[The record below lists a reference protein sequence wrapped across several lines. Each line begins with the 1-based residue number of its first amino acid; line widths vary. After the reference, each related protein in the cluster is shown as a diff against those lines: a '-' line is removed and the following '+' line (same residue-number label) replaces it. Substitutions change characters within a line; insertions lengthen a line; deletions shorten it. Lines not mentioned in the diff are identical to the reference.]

1 MKPELEKIVE
11 DDASSFVAR
20 TVKRANRPL
29 LTQAWHYHPEIEI
42 CFTRKSSG
50 QRFVGNKIA
59 SYQIEDLV
67 MFGSFLPHGFTTTEE
82 SDQIVIQFN
91 EHFLGRSFL
100 EKPEMREILK
110 LINRAKRG
118 LQFHG
123 KTKKKAARKI
133 ASILNKEG
141 SVRLIKLL
149 QLLSILAT
157 SNEYETICS
166 KNYSNTLNMDQ
177 LSRVKNIFE
186 FIEKNY
192 RSDIS
197 IPEVAKSLNLSE
209 SAFYKFVRKH
219 TKKKFT
225 QIVNEY
231 RINHATQLLIETE
244 LTISEI
250 CYQSG
255 YNNLSYFNRKFRE
268 ITEIR
273 PHEFRAKYS

>member
-1 MKPELEKIVE
+1 MKPELEKIME
-11 DDASSFVAR
+11 DYTSSFVAR
-20 TVKRANRPL
+20 SVKRANRPL

-50 QRFVGNKIA
+50 QRFVGNKIT
-59 SYQIEDLV
+59 SYEVGDLV
-67 MFGSFLPHGFTTTEE
+67 MLGSFLPHGFTTTEAT
-82 SDQIVIQFN
+82 DQIVIQFN
-91 EHFLGRSFL
+91 EHFFGPSFL
-100 EKPEMREILK
+100 EKPEMRKIID
-110 LINRAKRG
+110 LIHRAKMG

-123 KTKKKAARKI
+123 KTQKKATRKI
-133 ASILNKEG
+133 KGILNKQG
-141 SVRLIKLL
+141 SIKLIRLL
-149 QLLSILAT
+149 QLLSILAN
-157 SNEYETICS
+157 SDEYEVICT
-166 KNYSNTLNMDQ
+166 KNYSTTLNMDQ
-177 LSRVKNIFE
+177 LSRVKTIFE

-192 RSDIS
+192 RKDIS

-231 RINHATQLLIETE
+231 RINHATKLLIETE
-244 LTISEI
+244 LTISQI
-250 CYQSG
+250 CYECG

>member
-1 MKPELEKIVE
+1 MKPELEKIIE
-11 DDASSFVAR
+11 AYESSFVAK

-59 SYQIEDLV
+59 SYQVGDLV
-67 MFGSFLPHGFTTTEE
+67 MLGSFLPHGFTTSEK

-91 EHFLGRSFL
+91 EHFMGTTFL
-100 EKPEMREILK
+100 EKPEMRKILELIHRAKMGIEFYGKTQKKATRKIIEILK
-110 LINRAKRG
+110 EQG
-118 LQFHG
+118 
-123 KTKKKAARKI
+123 
-133 ASILNKEG
+133 SIKF
-141 SVRLIKLL
+141 IKLL
-149 QLLSILAT
+149 QLLTILAN
-157 SNEYETICS
+157 SQEYKIICS
-166 KNYSNTLNMDQ
+166 KNYSTTLNMDQ
-177 LSRVKNIFE
+177 LSRVKTIFE
-186 FIEKNY
+186 YIENNY
-192 RSDIS
+192 RTDIS

-231 RINHATQLLIETE
+231 RINHATKLLIETE
-244 LTISEI
+244 LTISQI
-250 CYQSG
+250 CYQCG

>member
-11 DDASSFVAR
+11 GYESSFVAK

-42 CFTRKSSG
+42 CYTRKSSG

-59 SYQIEDLV
+59 PYEIGDLV
-67 MFGSFLPHGFTTTEE
+67 MLGSFLPHGFTTSQE

-91 EHFLGRSFL
+91 EHFMGKTFL
-100 EKPEMREILK
+100 EKPEMRKILE
-110 LINRAKRG
+110 LIHRAKMG
-118 LQFHG
+118 IQFHG
-123 KTKKKAARKI
+123 KTQKKAAQKI
-133 ASILNKEG
+133 IGILNKQG
-141 SVRLIKLL
+141 SIKLIKLL
-149 QLLSILAT
+149 QLLSILAI
-157 SNEYETICS
+157 SDEYEIICS
-166 KNYSNTLNMDQ
+166 KNYSTTLNMDQ
-177 LSRVKNIFE
+177 LSRVKTIFE
-186 FIEKNY
+186 FIENNY
-192 RSDIS
+192 RTDIS
-197 IPEVAKSLNLSE
+197 IPEVARSLNLSE
-209 SAFYKFVRKH
+209 SAFYKFIRKH

-231 RINHATQLLIETE
+231 RINHATKLLIETE
-244 LTISEI
+244 LTISQI
-250 CYQSG
+250 CYQCG